1 MLKKYTALY
10 YPKFR
15 PLRSIVF
22 MKQPFRFPYHTISL
36 RNTSKFN
43 GRLPMVLAT
52 IVFLISA
59 CSGGSPPSKSYEYA
73 VQGLYSAE
81 LSANGEHAIVGS
93 INHGGSLWD
102 VLTNERRYN
111 WNHKKGDFSKV
122 IASAFSPELQYAVT
136 AKPQTMVLWDINS
149 GQGLTYWKAPSQIL
163 DIALLSNGDFALLGM
178 TDHSAAL
185 FDIKNGGVRQ
195 TFYHDGPVNSVA
207 YHADSNTILTG
218 SDDYSARL
226 WNVATGEELHRWTNT
241 HEVQLVAFSDDGT
254 KSFTMAKYH
263 RAAIWNTD
271 DGSLINQ
278 LPLKAS
284 AMRRGQLFTAAVF
297 SNDSSYLLTGNGN
310 RLIQLW
316 DVESMREI
324 KKWTTPRRNSASPTS
339 ASILALAFGTNES
352 YYAITSD
359 GFTHQLR

>member
-10 YPKFR
+10 STKFR
-15 PLRSIVF
+15 RLRSIVF
-22 MKQPFRFPYHTISL
+22 VKQPFHLTYHAKNL
-36 RNTSKFN
+36 RNTGKFN
-43 GRLPMVLAT
+43 CRLQMVLAT

-59 CSGGSPPSKSYEYA
+59 CSGGSPPSQSYEYA

-81 LSANGEHAIVGS
+81 LSTNGEHAIVGS

-102 VLTNERRYN
+102 VLTDERRYN

-122 IASAFSPELQYAVT
+122 IASAFSPDLQYAVT

-149 GQGLTYWKAPSQIL
+149 GQGLTFWKAPSQIL

-178 TDHSAAL
+178 TNHNAAL
-185 FDIKNGGVRQ
+185 FDIKNGGVIQ

-226 WNVATGEELHRWTNT
+226 WNVATGGELHRWENT

-254 KSFTMAKYH
+254 KAFTMAKYH

-284 AMRRGQLFTAAVF
+284 ALRRGQLFTAAVF
-297 SNDSSYLLTGNGN
+297 SNDSRYLLTGNGN

-316 DVESMREI
+316 DVASMREI
-324 KKWTTPRRNSASPTS
+324 KKWTTTRRNSASPTS
-339 ASILALAFGTNES
+339 AAILALAFGKNES